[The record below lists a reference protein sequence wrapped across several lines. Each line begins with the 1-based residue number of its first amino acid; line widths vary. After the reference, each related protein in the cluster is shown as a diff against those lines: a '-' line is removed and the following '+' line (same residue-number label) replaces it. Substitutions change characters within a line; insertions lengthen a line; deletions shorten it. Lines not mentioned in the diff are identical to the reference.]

1 MVFCIKKCFIS
12 YLDTLAD
19 NETNKARQNHVIVNG
34 EGSDLSKTDALQGRA
49 KRKTI
54 TQSMMLKLIDLAK
67 DNERPE
73 LQKAFWNT
81 YHCQQKIITAD
92 GKLYGKYCKN
102 RFCTLCCSIRKADI
116 INRYYPII
124 KYWEAPHF
132 VTITI
137 KAVKEDKLKSRIDA
151 MIRGFRRINAKHR
164 KRHQRGAGI
173 KLIGVKSLEC
183 NFNPKKKTY
192 NPHLHIITANKAMA
206 EVIVADLL
214 KLCTSKFASYKAQD
228 IRKVYDLEKSLIET
242 IKYGTKIF
250 IEPDLKKRAKET
262 TTAQIY
268 IKALNNILV
277 AMKGKRIFERFG
289 FNIPKEQATKK
300 IPAKLLSSFNEWQY
314 NPKSSDWENIKTGEL
329 LTGFVIPSHL
339 QALLENNINLDI
351 K

>member
-1 MVFCIKKCFIS
+1 M
-12 YLDTLAD
+12 YTLAD

-34 EGSDLSKTDALQGRA
+34 EGSDLRKTDALQGRA

-54 TQSMMLKLIDLAK
+54 TQSMMLNLIDLAK
-67 DNERPE
+67 EEDTPE

-81 YHCQQKIITAD
+81 YHCQQKIITAE

-102 RFCTLCCSIRKADI
+102 RFCSLCCSIRKTEI

-124 KYWEAPHF
+124 KQWEEPHF

-137 KAVKEDKLKSRIDA
+137 KAVKEEKLKSRIDA

-164 KRHQRGAGI
+164 KRHQRGTGI
-173 KLIGVKSLEC
+173 KLVGVKSLEC

-192 NPHLHIITANKAMA
+192 NPHLHIITANKEMA
-206 EVIVADLL
+206 EVIIDDWL
-214 KLCTSKFASYKAQD
+214 KLCTPEFAN
-228 IRKVYDLEKSLIET
+228 RKGQKIEKTFDVEKNLIEV

-250 IEPDLKKRAKET
+250 TEPDLKKRAKET

-289 FNIPKEQATKK
+289 FDIPKEQTTKK

-314 NPKSSDWENIKTGEL
+314 NSKSCDWENIKTGEL
-329 LTGFVIPSHL
+329 LTGFIIPSHL
-339 QALLENNINLDI
+339 QALLENNVNSDL